1 MPGLIYIKFFQHAKN
16 LKPFDYEGY
25 KLHNIVDIYALRK
38 RLYTMKDINKADFET
53 LLGNNFSEHRFGGEE
68 DLDFH
73 SNFDSGNLYRA
84 IKGDDGV
91 YYLEMMPDT
100 NSMGHFKW
108 FHFTTSHMVKGQ
120 KATFRVINFKHSN
133 IMINK
138 VYYKSRKDEK
148 RSEIGW
154 RPMAKRCVFINN
166 DEEKD
171 MFDEKVKKF
180 IKGSFTIE
188 FSFEFPHDDDQV
200 TFALTPPYSYEDLQ
214 VDSFM
219 WSRSVKNIKH
229 L

>member
-1 MPGLIYIKFFQHAKN
+1 
-16 LKPFDYEGY
+16 
-25 KLHNIVDIYALRK
+25 
-38 RLYTMKDINKADFET
+38 MKDINKADFET

-100 NSMGHFKW
+100 NSLGHFKW
-108 FHFTTSHMVKGQ
+108 FHFTTSHMTKGQ
-120 KATFRVINFKHSN
+120 KVTFRVINFKHSN

-148 RSEIGW
+148 RNDIGW
-154 RPMAKRCVFINN
+154 RPMAKKCVFINN
-166 DEEKD
+166 DEDKEL
-171 MFDEKVKKF
+171 FDGKVKKY
-180 IKGSFTIE
+180 IKGNFSIE
-188 FSFEFPHDDDQV
+188 FSFEFPYDDDQV

-214 VDSFM
+214 VDSFL
-219 WSRSVKNIKH
+219 WSRSVKTVKH